1 MPRSAHLQAREKQEI
16 VTQAMARSLLLTT
29 TFLLATSATFYGG
42 VGGADANVID
52 TVAETCNAIRK
63 FFMDFDFC
71 VSRLRSVPGSASA
84 DRHTHFLMATDLAT
98 VSACGLGM
106 GHGDKDGS

>member
-1 MPRSAHLQAREKQEI
+1 
-16 VTQAMARSLLLTT
+16 
-29 TFLLATSATFYGG
+29 
-42 VGGADANVID
+42 
-52 TVAETCNAIRK
+52 
-63 FFMDFDFC
+63 MDFDFC